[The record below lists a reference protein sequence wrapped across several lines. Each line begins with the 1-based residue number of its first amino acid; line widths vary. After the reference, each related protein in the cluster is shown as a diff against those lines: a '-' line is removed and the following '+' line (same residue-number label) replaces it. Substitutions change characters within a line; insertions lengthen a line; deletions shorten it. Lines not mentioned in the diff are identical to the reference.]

1 MGSWELLQYCGD
13 FWDERGVGCGMSMGD
28 VDGTRIGGIGH
39 GFKRIFPSGM
49 DFLTIVD
56 TEISLSSE
64 F

>member
-39 GFKRIFPSGM
+39 GFKRIFPSVM
-49 DFLTIVD
+49 S
-56 TEISLSSE
+56 TE
-64 F
+64 FG